1 MATRCLRY
9 GSLAFLV
16 AQDTAL
22 VLLMRYSR
30 SHATG
35 DMYLASTAVCCME
48 VLKLCV
54 CVGMLYAGEARGSIS
69 GLVNVFRREFL
80 EKPKEVL
87 RLAVPSFL
95 YLLQNNLLY
104 FALSNL
110 RATPY
115 KVTYNL
121 KILTSAL
128 FSVTMLGQKLS
139 KRKWLSLIAL
149 FVGVTVVQ
157 SDNHKSDSDAP
168 FSRP

>member
-69 GLVNVFRREFL
+69 GLIGPLKSLPLLISWLVVSL
-80 EKPKEVL
+80 ELPPWKRP
-87 RLAVPSFL
+87 
-95 YLLQNNLLY
+95 LLTVD
-104 FALSNL
+104 S
-110 RATPY
+110 
-115 KVTYNL
+115 K
-121 KILTSAL
+121 TSR
-128 FSVTMLGQKLS
+128 KLS
-139 KRKWLSLIAL
+139 
-149 FVGVTVVQ
+149 V
-157 SDNHKSDSDAP
+157 
-168 FSRP
+168 